1 MATWCILVAED
12 HEPLLQAIRRILEAE
27 GWTVLT
33 ATDGEEVLRLMEEN
47 RPDMILTD
55 IMMPRMDGYA
65 LREAVRA
72 RPDWAAIPFIFLTA
86 WAEQEDNQ
94 RGGQMGV
101 TAYVVKPF
109 EPHDLIDLVRTYLPE
124 D

>member
-12 HEPLLQAIRRILEAE
+12 HEPLLQAIRGVLEAE

-33 ATDGEEVLRLMEEN
+33 ATNGEEALRLMEET
-47 RPDMILTD
+47 RPDLILAD

-65 LREAVRA
+65 LYEAVRA
-72 RPDWAAIPFIFLTA
+72 RPDWATIPFIFLTA
-86 WAEQEDNQ
+86 RAGQEDIQ
-94 RGGQMGV
+94 RGRQMGV

-109 EPHDLIDLVRTYLPE
+109 EPHELIDLVRTYLPG